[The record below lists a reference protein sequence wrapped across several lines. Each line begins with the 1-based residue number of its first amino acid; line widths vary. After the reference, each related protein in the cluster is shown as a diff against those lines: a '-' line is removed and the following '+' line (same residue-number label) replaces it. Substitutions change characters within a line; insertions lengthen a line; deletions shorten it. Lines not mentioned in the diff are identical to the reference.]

1 VLGWSSRR
9 WGGARHVRPVLVR
22 SRLQTVAG
30 SGAAVRPRP
39 PPRKE
44 NPLELALILLA
55 LVVGALLPVQAGVN
69 AAMARH
75 AGRPEW
81 AAFLS
86 FAVGLAGL
94 AAYLLAAR
102 LRPPSLAALAAAPAW
117 SWVGGLLGAVYV
129 TAIVMLTPRIGFA
142 LTLALTLAGQM
153 VAALALDHAGALGL
167 ATRPITVPRLAGAVL
182 LFAGVL
188 LMRR

>member
-1 VLGWSSRR
+1 MVEPPFGRRAPRPSRPR
-9 WGGARHVRPVLVR
+9 AKPSANCR
-22 SRLQTVAG
+22 RLQCRGKTA
-30 SGAAVRPRP
+30 P

-81 AAFLS
+81 AAFSS

-117 SWVGGLLGAVYV
+117 SWVGGLLGAIYV
-129 TAIVMLTPRIGFA
+129 TAIVMLY
-142 LTLALTLAGQM
+142 
-153 VAALALDHAGALGL
+153 AADRVRPHARAHARRADGRGARARSRRRLGL

>member
-1 VLGWSSRR
+1 MNAPEPEPEGPGLDSGSIPPHGAHEKSAPFPSKESS
-9 WGGARHVRPVLVR
+9 
-22 SRLQTVAG
+22 
-30 SGAAVRPRP
+30 
-39 PPRKE
+39 
-44 NPLELALILLA
+44 LEIALALLA
-55 LVVGALLPVQAGVN
+55 LVVGAGLPVQAGVN

-81 AAFLS
+81 AAFVN

-94 AAYLLAAR
+94 AAYLVMAR
-102 LRPPSLAALAAAPAW
+102 IRPPPLSALAAAPAW
-117 SWVGGLLGAVYV
+117 SWVGGLLGAFYV
-129 TAIVMLTPRIGFA
+129 TAIVILTPRIGFA

-153 VAALALDHAGALGL
+153 VAALTLDHAGALGL
-167 ATRPITVPRLAGAVL
+167 ATRPITGTRLVGAAL